1 MACPAA
7 ATLREECG
15 AHAAANA
22 RLEAGAGVWL
32 LVVLGLAKGSINAFA
47 CSQLAAAV

>member
-7 ATLREECG
+7 VTLREECG

-32 LVVLGLAKGSINAFA
+32 VALGLAKWSINVFIWAQ
-47 CSQLAAAV
+47 SAAAV